1 MHQLLVEPV
10 DEYGGGG
17 APEWLDRR
25 GDLVDNA
32 AEVLAL
38 IARHPH
44 VRLSFHGHVHA
55 NTLTVRGPT
64 AFVSLASAGEWPMQW
79 REARL
84 FGCEAELRTHQLAMP
99 ALLERSRLRDT
110 RGGRNAAKL
119 GDALDNA
126 VRLRWC

>member
-1 MHQLLVEPV
+1 
-10 DEYGGGG
+10 
-17 APEWLDRR
+17 
-25 GDLVDNA
+25 
-32 AEVLAL
+32 
-38 IARHPH
+38 
-44 VRLSFHGHVHA
+44 
-55 NTLTVRGPT
+55 
-64 AFVSLASAGEWPMQW
+64 MQW